1 VAPKCQAIWNTIS
14 LEPTP
19 VREATP
25 NDAALFHE
33 FIASGFHPAGPVAKG
48 GSGHLFSL
56 GFPSRGRGDRI
67 LFTQVYG
74 KANRHDH
81 QPVTP
86 QSLFR
91 VASVSKPFTSAGI
104 FSLVEA
110 GKNYA
115 YSNFGYYLLGRV
127 IEKLSGIPYGEYV
140 RQHVQTPLGITDM
153 RLATETPAAGF
164 LMHRHDGMAWAVL
177 VNTRREHS
185 RMEKD
190 LHQLSWDI
198 ARALQT

>member
-1 VAPKCQAIWNTIS
+1 MVHVKDHGHAAVIQETLDSYPLQFAP
-14 LEPTP
+14 
-19 VREATP
+19 
-25 NDAALFHE
+25 
-33 FIASGFHPAGPVAKG
+33 
-48 GSGHLFSL
+48 
-56 GFPSRGRGDRI
+56 
-67 LFTQVYG
+67 
-74 KANRHDH
+74 
-81 QPVTP
+81 
-86 QSLFR
+86 
-91 VASVSKPFTSAGI
+91 
-104 FSLVEA
+104 